1 MITQINKIINLKF
14 KALGRHGVAL
24 AAFSLLT
31 FSAAVAQDRTLTLDE
46 AIKLGIANSKT
57 LKLSQSKID
66 QAVSQYKQA
75 KDRALPTASASFMY
89 TRAQIP
95 ANTLA
100 FGDENISLPKSA
112 NANLGTISADELIW
126 GGGKLRLAQQSTDLL
141 VKVSKLDIDKDKE
154 DITID
159 IISEY
164 YNLYRILQSQ
174 GVVVENLKS
183 VDQQIHQSQRFFEQ
197 GLVTKNDVLRFQ
209 LQRSN
214 IELNGIDLESNRKIV
229 NYNLNVLL
237 GLPEDA
243 KINIASLPTPT
254 TVAAPLQSY
263 IDTAMLNRKEL
274 KQLGLRTEVAETNI
288 KSIRADR
295 SPRLSASAA
304 AYYLDV
310 SANPLP
316 RNNQYITPLTLGLS
330 LSWNVST
337 LWTNKNKESEARIQ
351 RDQVIINKN
360 IEVDNVKDDVNQ
372 SYQNYVAAM
381 NKINLLQV
389 SIDQANENNR
399 LQESKYQNS
408 TGTVTDRVDA
418 QSLLYQAQINLELAK
433 AEAGLAY
440 YNLIKSTGT
449 LNK

>member
-14 KALGRHGVAL
+14 KALGRYGLAL
-24 AAFSLLT
+24 AGFSLLT
-31 FSAAVAQDRTLTLDE
+31 FTAAFAQDRTLTLDE
-46 AIKLGIANSKT
+46 AIKLGIDNSKT

-112 NANLGTISADELIW
+112 NANLGTVSADELIW

-237 GLPEDA
+237 GLPEDT
-243 KINIASLPTPT
+243 KISIAQLPTPT
-254 TVAAPLQSY
+254 NAVAPFQNYL
-263 IDTAMLNRKEL
+263 DTAMANRKEL
-274 KQLGLRTEVAETNI
+274 KQLGLRTEYAETNI

-330 LSWNVST
+330 LSWNFST

-351 RDQVIINKN
+351 RDQVVINKN
-360 IEVDNVKDDVNQ
+360 IEVDNVKDDVNK
-372 SYQNYVAAM
+372 SYQNYMAAM

-389 SIDQANENNR
+389 SIDQATENNK

-418 QSLLYQAQINLELAK
+418 QSLLYQAEINLELAK

>member
-14 KALGRHGVAL
+14 KALGRYGLAL

-31 FSAAVAQDRTLTLDE
+31 FTAAFAQDKTLTLDE
-46 AIKLGIANSKT
+46 AIKLGIDNSKT

-112 NANLGTISADELIW
+112 NANLGTVSADELIW

-141 VKVSKLDIDKDKE
+141 VKISKLDIDKDKE

-237 GLPEDA
+237 GLPENT
-243 KINIASLPTPT
+243 KINIAQLPTPANA
-254 TVAAPLQSY
+254 VAPFQNYL
-263 IDTAMLNRKEL
+263 DTAMANRKEL
-274 KQLGLRTEVAETNI
+274 KQLGLRTEYAETNI

-295 SPRLSASAA
+295 SPKLSASAA

-330 LSWNVST
+330 LSWNFGT
-337 LWTNKNKESEARIQ
+337 LWTNKNKEVEAHIQ
-351 RDQVIINKN
+351 RDQVIINKT
-360 IEVDNVKDDVNQ
+360 IEVDNVKDDVNK
-372 SYQNYVAAM
+372 SYQNYIAAM

-389 SIDQANENNR
+389 SIDQATENNK

-418 QSLLYQAQINLELAK
+418 QSLLYQAEINLELAK

>member
-14 KALGRHGVAL
+14 KALGRYGLAL

-31 FSAAVAQDRTLTLDE
+31 FTAGYAQDKTLTLDE
-46 AIKLGIANSKT
+46 AVKLGLANSKT

-66 QAVSQYKQA
+66 QAVSEFKQA
-75 KDRALPTASASFMY
+75 KDKALPTASASFLY

-100 FGDENISLPKSA
+100 FGDNTFSLPKSA

-126 GGGKLRLAQQSTDLL
+126 GGGKMRLAQQSTDLL
-141 VKVSKLDIDKDKE
+141 VKVARLDVDKNKE
-154 DITID
+154 EVTID

-164 YNLYRILQSQ
+164 YNLYRVLQSQ
-174 GVVVENLKS
+174 GVVVQNLKS

-197 GLVTKNDVLRFQ
+197 GIVTKNDVLRFQ

-214 IELNGIDLESNRKIV
+214 IELNGIDLERNRKVV

-237 GLPEDA
+237 GLPETTQI
-243 KINIASLPTPT
+243 KIDQLTTPNS
-254 TVAAPLQSY
+254 AIAPLQNY
-263 IDTAMLNRKEL
+263 LDTAMANRKEL
-274 KQLGLRTEVAETNI
+274 KQLGLQTEVAETNI
-288 KSIRADR
+288 KSVMADR
-295 SPRLSASAA
+295 SPKLSASAA
-304 AYYLDV
+304 AYYLDIA
-310 SANPLP
+310 ANPLP
-316 RNNQYITPLTLGLS
+316 THNNYVTPLTLGLS
-330 LSWNVST
+330 LSWNFST

-351 RDQVIINKN
+351 RDQVVINKN
-360 IEVDNVKDDVNQ
+360 ITVDNVKDDVNQ
-372 SYQNYVAAM
+372 NYQAFQAALV
-381 NKINLLQV
+381 KINLLQV
-389 SIDQANENNR
+389 SIAQATENDK

-418 QSLLYQAQINLELAK
+418 QSLLYQAEINLELAK